1 MKNTPI
7 TKEQIYFRSIN
18 HKIYTVS
25 SNKTANCNPNEND
38 EEILDKAGIMT
49 HPDWSN
55 IPFIKYFDDKDIKIN
70 HIEKLKR
77 NITKFIENDKLW
89 WCCRRKRKR
98 T

>member
-25 SNKTANCNPNEND
+25 SHKTANCNPNEND

-49 HPDWSN
+49 HPD
-55 IPFIKYFDDKDIKIN
+55 
-70 HIEKLKR
+70 
-77 NITKFIENDKLW
+77 
-89 WCCRRKRKR
+89 
-98 T
+98 